1 MKQAIAAI
9 VLFGAALMP
18 ANAGANLARGVELF
32 ERGEFARA
40 YSELLPDAEGGEA
53 AAQYVV
59 GVILLNDLAKP
70 SAPEKDAA
78 HWLTQSAKQGYLRAQ
93 TELARMYRTGD
104 HVKEDLAKAVEWYRK
119 AADAG
124 DVGAQ
129 LFVADAYAYGHGV
142 KIDYVEA
149 YKWYD
154 IALEYWGSLAVR
166 ARDVIA
172 EKLTPEQV
180 AEAERRADKWRKAHP
195 KAKTAD
201 PLEP

>member
-1 MKQAIAAI
+1 MNRCVALAIFIAA
-9 VLFGAALMP
+9 ALTPMS
-18 ANAGANLARGVELF
+18 AGADLARGIEFF

-40 YSELLPDAEGGEA
+40 YKELLPDAERDEA

-59 GVILLNDLAKP
+59 GVILLNNLATTA
-70 SAPEKDAA
+70 SPEKDAA
-78 HWLTQSAKQGYLRAQ
+78 YWIARSAEQGYLRAE

-119 AADAG
+119 AAEAG

-142 KIDYVEA
+142 KIDTVEA
-149 YKWYD
+149 YMWYE

-166 ARDVIA
+166 ARDLVA
-172 EKLTPEQV
+172 EKMTPDEI
-180 AEAERRADKWRKAHP
+180 AEAERRAEAWRRAR
-195 KAKTAD
+195 T
-201 PLEP
+201 EPAPAE